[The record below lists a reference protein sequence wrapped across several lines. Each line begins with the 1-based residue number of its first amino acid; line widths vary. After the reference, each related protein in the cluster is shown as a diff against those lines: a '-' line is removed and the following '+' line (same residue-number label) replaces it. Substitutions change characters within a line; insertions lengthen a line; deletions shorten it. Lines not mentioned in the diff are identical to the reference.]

1 MRDKEDH
8 GSATVARRVGGSGQ
22 TDAAKIRV
30 SGAGGDAAVA
40 SVRGAGG
47 DAAVASVVNMANG
60 DGAVASVVSGANEM
74 CVQVRR
80 DNRTNV
86 VVREVI
92 WAV

>member
-40 SVRGAGG
+40 SV
-47 DAAVASVVNMANG
+47 
-60 DGAVASVVSGANEM
+60 VSGENGM
-74 CVQVRR
+74 CVKVRR
-80 DNRTNV
+80 DNGANENGIV
-86 VVREVI
+86 IREVI
-92 WAV
+92 